1 MRKKRIAAALLLMLT
16 LAGLLAGC
24 GGKDRTITSLE
35 QLNEPGRVIGVA
47 QGSAGDIASEKAFP
61 NATLSRYTN
70 SVTGFLA
77 VQQGKLDAFAYDE
90 TMLRFSLANGLEG
103 LTLLDGTLGDVTDV
117 GIGISRQS
125 DIPDLTAK
133 TDQFLAQL
141 QADGTMDDMKRRRID
156 QADETMP
163 DIPLPEDPAVTLTVG
178 TTGLVQPFSY
188 YKGDQIWG
196 FDIELATRLAA
207 WLGTGIEFRIYDFDG
222 IMPAAQTGAIDCILS
237 NLNITAERLEVMD
250 FSQPIYTSQTAL
262 LVRSGEGPAA
272 GRPFLDGLRDSFER
286 TFVREGRWRLIA
298 SGLGVTVAIS
308 LLSGLFG
315 SLFGFALCMVRR
327 GRVLPAKGLAAALI
341 HIVQGTP
348 IVVLLMLL
356 YYVIF
361 GSVDLPAVAVSVVGF
376 SLNFGVYVA
385 EMLRGGIAA
394 VDPGQIE
401 AATALGYSRMQTFW
415 KVTFPQAAQHFL
427 PMFKGEFIGMVK
439 MTSVV
444 GYIAVQDLTKASDII
459 RSRTM
464 EAFFPLIVTAVIYFA
479 IANLMTAALS
489 FVQIRLDP
497 KRRPRAVKGV
507 KTE

>member
-1 MRKKRIAAALLLMLT
+1 MRKRISAAALLLVM

-24 GGKDRTITSLE
+24 GKTDGAITSLA
-35 QLNEPGRVIGVA
+35 QLNEPGRTIGVA
-47 QGSAGDIASEKAFP
+47 QGSAGDVASQKAFP

-77 VQQGKLDAFAYDE
+77 VQQGKLDAFAYDA
-90 TMLRFSLANGLEG
+90 TMLRFALANGLEG
-103 LTLLDGTLGDVTDV
+103 MTVLDETLGDETEV
-117 GIGISRQS
+117 GIGISKSS
-125 DIPDLTAK
+125 DIPDLTARI
-133 TDQFLAQL
+133 DEFLAGL
-141 QADGTMDDMKRRRID
+141 EADGTMAEMKRRWID
-156 QADETMP
+156 EADDTMP
-163 DIPLPEDPAVTLTVG
+163 DIPLPEDPETVLTVG

-188 YKGDQIWG
+188 YKGDRIWG

-222 IMPAAQTGAIDCILS
+222 IVPAAQTGVIDCILS
-237 NLNITAERLEVMD
+237 NLNIIEERRELID
-250 FSQPIYTSQTAL
+250 FSQPIYTSETAL
-262 LVRSGEGPAA
+262 LVRTGEGMA
-272 GRPFLDGLRDSFER
+272 GRPFLDGLKDSFER

-298 SGLGVTVAIS
+298 SGLGVTVVIS
-308 LLSGLFG
+308 LLAGVFG
-315 SLFGFALCMVRR
+315 SLLGFALCMVRR
-327 GRVLPAKGLAAALI
+327 GRALPARGLAAALI

-361 GSVDLPAVAVSVVGF
+361 GSVDLSAVAVSVVGF

-385 EMLRGGIAA
+385 EMLRGGIEA

-401 AATALGYSRMQTFW
+401 AAAALGYSRAQTFW

-459 RSRTM
+459 RSLTM
-464 EAFFPLIVTAVIYFA
+464 EAFFPLIATAVIYFA
-479 IANLMTAALS
+479 IANLMAAALS
-489 FVQIRLDP
+489 LVQIRIDP
-497 KRRPRAVKGV
+497 KRRSRAVKGV
-507 KTE
+507 RS

>member
-1 MRKKRIAAALLLMLT
+1 MGKKIFAAALLLVL

-24 GGKDRTITSLE
+24 GEKDEAITSLA
-35 QLNEPGRVIGVA
+35 QLNEPGRTIGVA
-47 QGSAGDIASEKAFP
+47 QGSAGDVAAEKAFP

-77 VQQGKLDAFAYDE
+77 VQQGKLDAYAYDE
-90 TMLRFSLANGLEG
+90 IMLRFALANGLEG
-103 LTLLDGTLGDVTDV
+103 LTVLDETLGDVTDV
-117 GIGISRQS
+117 GVGISRQS

-133 TDQFLAQL
+133 IDAFLAQIE
-141 QADGTMDDMKRRRID
+141 ADGIMEQMKRRWIE

-163 DIPLPEDPAVTLTVG
+163 DIPLPDDPDAVLTVG

-207 WLGTGIEFRIYDFDG
+207 WLGMGIEFRIYDFDG
-222 IMPAAQTGAIDCILS
+222 IVPAAQTGAIDCILS
-237 NLNITAERLEVMD
+237 NLNIIEERREVID
-250 FSQPIYTSQTAL
+250 FSQPIYTSETAI
-262 LVRSGEGPAA
+262 LVRDPAGTASGRSFLEG
-272 GRPFLDGLRDSFER
+272 LKESFAR

-298 SGLGVTVAIS
+298 NGLGVTVVIS
-308 LLSGLFG
+308 LLAGIFG
-315 SLFGFALCMVRR
+315 SLLGFALCMVRR
-327 GRVLPAKGLAAALI
+327 GRALPARGVAAALI

-348 IVVLLMLL
+348 IVVLLMIL

-361 GSVDLPAVAVSVVGF
+361 GSVDISAVAVSVLGF

-401 AATALGYSRMQTFW
+401 AAAALGYSRTQTFW

-464 EAFFPLIVTAVIYFA
+464 EAFFPLIVTAVIYFV
-479 IANLMTAALS
+479 IANLMTAVLS
-489 FVQIRLDP
+489 LVQIRIDP
-497 KRRPRAVKGV
+497 KHRPRAVKGV
-507 KTE
+507 RSK

>member
-1 MRKKRIAAALLLMLT
+1 MRKKRIAAALLIMLA

-133 TDQFLAQL
+133 TDQFLTQL
-141 QADGTMDDMKRRRID
+141 QADGTMDDMKRRWID

-262 LVRSGEGPAA
+262 LVRSGGERRPGGPSWTGCGTALSAPSSGRGAGGSLPAA
-272 GRPFLDGLRDSFER
+272 WG
-286 TFVREGRWRLIA
+286 
-298 SGLGVTVAIS
+298 
-308 LLSGLFG
+308 
-315 SLFGFALCMVRR
+315 
-327 GRVLPAKGLAAALI
+327 
-341 HIVQGTP
+341 
-348 IVVLLMLL
+348 
-356 YYVIF
+356 
-361 GSVDLPAVAVSVVGF
+361 
-376 SLNFGVYVA
+376 
-385 EMLRGGIAA
+385 
-394 VDPGQIE
+394 
-401 AATALGYSRMQTFW
+401 
-415 KVTFPQAAQHFL
+415 
-427 PMFKGEFIGMVK
+427 
-439 MTSVV
+439 
-444 GYIAVQDLTKASDII
+444 
-459 RSRTM
+459 
-464 EAFFPLIVTAVIYFA
+464 
-479 IANLMTAALS
+479 
-489 FVQIRLDP
+489 
-497 KRRPRAVKGV
+497 
-507 KTE
+507 